1 MLDACLFSQAV
12 PLGQSFKAG
21 RSFARLFF
29 PCGVFPLGT
38 TPVSIGV
45 AMLSTLKHAYK
56 SLLWYIE
63 QDAEAYAILL
73 FGSSF
78 IAAVVCLAVLNAR

>member
-1 MLDACLFSQAV
+1 MLEACLFSHAV
-12 PLGQSFKAG
+12 PLGQSFNAG
-21 RSFARLFF
+21 RSFARVFS
-29 PCGVFPLGT
+29 PCGVFPPGT

-63 QDAEAYAILL
+63 QDGEAYVILL

-78 IAAVVCLAVLNAR
+78 TAAVVGLAVLNAR

>member
-1 MLDACLFSQAV
+1 
-12 PLGQSFKAG
+12 
-21 RSFARLFF
+21 
-29 PCGVFPLGT
+29 
-38 TPVSIGV
+38 
-45 AMLSTLKHAYK
+45 
-56 SLLWYIE
+56 LLWYIE